1 MKRLTGAMERRI
13 SKLKRRFQKDG
24 FRISDASNAHGFPF
38 LYCASALRFGRV
50 GMPTFLEEYYLFG
63 EFGRLTSP
71 LLHRFSDRAWQWAME
86 NGHPMPG
93 AGELG
98 ESERSYIANM
108 AGCGKTLKALD
119 LAKMSARTVATLV
132 YVIPVA
138 VSSHITR
145 EVLHWVRGKGSVL
158 RRKVPARKGFLIPV
172 IYDPSRMELHHFHRR
187 PVRGKVFFTEAH
199 RMIWENLY
207 MGGLSRLPRRPEDT

>member
-1 MKRLTGAMERRI
+1 MEPRI
-13 SKLKRRFQKDG
+13 RELRRRFAERG
-24 FRISDASNAHGFPF
+24 FRVKDLDGDPECAL
-38 LYCASALRFGRV
+38 LYCASAVRFGRV

-71 LLHRFSDRAWQWAME
+71 LLHEFSDRAWQWAME

-98 ESERSYIANM
+98 EAERSYIANM
-108 AGCGKTLKALD
+108 AGCGKTLKALG
-119 LAKMSARTVATLV
+119 LARMSARTVATLV

-145 EVLHWVRGKGSVL
+145 EVLRWVCSKGSAL

-172 IYDPSRMELHHFHRR
+172 IYDPDRRELHHFHRR
-187 PVRGKVFFTEAH
+187 PFLGKVFFTEAH

-207 MGGLSRLPRRPEDT
+207 MGGLSRLPRRPEDA

>member
-1 MKRLTGAMERRI
+1 
-13 SKLKRRFQKDG
+13 
-24 FRISDASNAHGFPF
+24 
-38 LYCASALRFGRV
+38 
-50 GMPTFLEEYYLFG
+50 MPTFLEEYFIFG

-98 ESERSYIANM
+98 EPERSYIANM

-119 LAKMSARTVATLV
+119 LERMSARRVATLV

-145 EVLHWVRGKGSVL
+145 EVLRWVWSRASAL
-158 RRKVPARKGFLIPV
+158 RRKIPARKGFLIPV
-172 IYDPSRMELHHFHRR
+172 IYDPSRRELHHFHRR
-187 PVRGKVFFTEAH
+187 PFLGKVFFTEAH

-207 MGGLSRLPRRPEDT
+207 MGGLARIPRRR

>member
-1 MKRLTGAMERRI
+1 METRI
-13 SKLKRRFQKDG
+13 SALKGRFADEG
-24 FRISDASNAHGFPF
+24 FRVVDLDGDPGCPS

-50 GMPTFLEEYYLFG
+50 GMPTFLEEYYFFA

-71 LLHRFSDRAWQWAME
+71 LLHEFSDRAWRWAME
-86 NGHPMPG
+86 NGHRMPE

-98 ESERSYIANM
+98 ETERSYIANM

-119 LAKMSARTVATLV
+119 LEKMNARTVATLV

-138 VSSHITR
+138 VSSRTTR
-145 EVLHWVRGKGSVL
+145 EALRWVWSKASAL
-158 RRKVPARKGFLIPV
+158 RRKIPARKGFLIPV
-172 IYDPSRMELHHFHRR
+172 IYDPARRELHHFHRR
-187 PVRGKVFFTEAH
+187 PFLGKVFFTEAH

-207 MGGLSRLPRRPEDT
+207 MGGLSRLPPRTEDA